1 MHRVV
6 DISLAGH
13 ATPFRLHDDAYERL
27 RQYLDDAG
35 RRLGDDA
42 DRAEVIGDLEQ
53 SIGDKLRGR
62 LLRGKEVVDLGDV
75 AATLEEIG
83 PVEAG
88 RTDAAGPTA
97 AAGPAPGGGPAPGA
111 APTPAPIAPPR
122 RRLFR
127 IREDQ
132 SIAGV
137 CTGLAAYADISVAW
151 VRVLFVIFTILTAGG
166 FALVYLLLVLVMPVV
181 PTRADFFAA
190 QSPDR

>member
-1 MHRVV
+1 MHRVI

-13 ATPFRLHDDAYERL
+13 ASPFRLHDDAYERL

-35 RRLGDDA
+35 RRLGLDA

-75 AATLEEIG
+75 AAALEEIG

-88 RTDAAGPTA
+88 RTDAAA
-97 AAGPAPGGGPAPGA
+97 SSDPAPGA
-111 APTPAPIAPPR
+111 AGPSPAPAAVPR

-137 CTGLAAYADISVAW
+137 CNGLAAYADISVAW

-166 FALVYLLLVLVMPVV
+166 FALVYLLLVLIMPVV
-181 PTRADFFAA
+181 PTHAAFLAA
-190 QSPDR
+190 QSPER